1 MLARSLLS
9 SRRVLLRNARSLHIA
24 KDMTAL
30 IGNTPLVYLNRVTDG
45 AHAKIAVKCEFME
58 PCASVKDR
66 IGYSMIQDAEK
77 SGRLTKDSHI
87 IEPTSGNTGI
97 GLAFTAAIRGYKLT
111 VVMPDTMS
119 MERRILLKSFGAD
132 LVLTPGAKG
141 MTGAVA
147 KANELVNK
155 EGGSALT
162 LGQFDNPA
170 NPQIHFETTG
180 PEIWNDTDGQVDFF
194 VSGVGTGGTL
204 TGTAQYLKPKK
215 PSVKIVAVEPEESP
229 VLSGGNPAPHKIQG
243 IGAGFV
249 PKVLD
254 RDLIDEVITASSPEA
269 FAMAKRLALEEG
281 ILVGPSSGAA
291 VVASLEIAK
300 RPENKGKLIV
310 AILPSFGERYLSSP
324 LFEKER
330 EFAANVPTS
339 ELPQKV
345 PLVSFGSWMDALLAS
360 TSSRRSVAADEGAR
374 LSLSLSYDAKSRTS
388 SMSISPASVSAS
400 RSLVTPSATPTHHHS
415 HHRNGVPHD
424 VPLRFHWEG
433 YLQKRSDWLK
443 HWETYYFVLR
453 GSSLYCYLSEEDA
466 RRQNAKSKIKKGRF
480 GFSDRVS
487 LVKAWDV
494 EEDLGSVASSGTQ
507 SSTGSTASTPPVSA
521 AQQDAAGTDAVNQS
535 SPPVDDAASES
546 AFRFTL
552 ATQKG
557 HQLHFR
563 TNSEASKHVWL
574 QFVANAVA
582 DHDHSGQ
589 MHPTTQYLRTNVADF
604 YQGYEYFYAAL
615 CARVTADEA
624 GVQMD
629 EGVPL
634 SPSTGVRPST
644 PGATST
650 EETDRSSFTL
660 SSKKPNASFL
670 PVTPNQPLAKTQ
682 VIPPMDHVLLRFFSL
697 LKSDVILR
705 SNYLPMV
712 PFEGKY
718 RGFGGVLEY
727 FSRLS
732 QSVQVEQF
740 IVESIE
746 MEDEEEQDQSVD
758 FVERRHRRNRGNRV
772 VVISGRETMQ
782 VRYNQTT
789 FMQQWKHKLHFKPGD
804 NGRVSRWEIFG
815 DVVASSVVFKTP
827 GCTTNLTLPSLAERI
842 RESVVGG
849 YVVSINLHQ
858 ITDVRS
864 RELKGDE
871 FFVRCSLD
879 TNEFEGVWHTEA
891 QSRAAAP
898 VDCPSDSTSKTTAG
912 ESWAYNYQQDLFLQ
926 FDRLSRDDNT
936 VLLIECCRASNREVI
951 ARTHVNL
958 ASFLNGSSSVGG
970 SAIGT
975 ISSRLRGR
983 SRRKTGS
990 NASRIGELQSYVLSN
1005 DHQSFFG
1012 KLLLG
1017 LTISAMS
1024 HRSISQRSSTSSYRG
1039 SFCSDDGCIG
1049 AASLASFESPGGGAA
1064 RSSSFRSF
1072 AKLTQQFSP
1081 PGEEVMHQFVI
1092 NGVRYQLAE
1101 KYRMVKIVGK
1111 GTYGEVIAA
1120 SDFVHGGTFAIK
1132 KLGQFLR
1139 HPKVALLA
1147 LREIK
1152 LMSEIGTHPCLMGF
1166 HELQRP
1172 LDYEHFEDLYIIQP
1186 LMETDLCRIIHS
1198 KESLNDDQ
1206 VQYFLYQMLCGIH
1219 YLHSADVLHRDIK
1232 PSNILVNSDCRIKI
1246 CDFGLARHAND
1257 RDLAEGL
1264 SEYVVTRWYRAPEL
1278 LLANA
1283 YTKAIDMW
1291 SIGCI
1296 FAELLGRRIMF
1307 PGTSYVDQLKV
1318 IVDIVGT
1325 PTTFSFCD
1333 NPVARRYA
1341 GRQFLIQSQKVPKV
1355 DWAEVFPE
1363 ANPDGLDLLD
1373 RLLQFDP
1380 AKRITAAEALEHPY
1394 VSQWRD
1400 AQLEQPCHADVATNL
1415 TQFDYEQVSYDPQT
1429 LKELLYQE
1437 VMKAQHPP
1445 SQQSIAE

>member
-1 MLARSLLS
+1 MTQSPSMS
-9 SRRVLLRNARSLHIA
+9 SRS
-24 KDMTAL
+24 
-30 IGNTPLVYLNRVTDG
+30 
-45 AHAKIAVKCEFME
+45 
-58 PCASVKDR
+58 
-66 IGYSMIQDAEK
+66 
-77 SGRLTKDSHI
+77 
-87 IEPTSGNTGI
+87 
-97 GLAFTAAIRGYKLT
+97 
-111 VVMPDTMS
+111 
-119 MERRILLKSFGAD
+119 
-132 LVLTPGAKG
+132 
-141 MTGAVA
+141 
-147 KANELVNK
+147 
-155 EGGSALT
+155 GSAAAAGELC
-162 LGQFDNPA
+162 
-170 NPQIHFETTG
+170 
-180 PEIWNDTDGQVDFF
+180 
-194 VSGVGTGGTL
+194 
-204 TGTAQYLKPKK
+204 
-215 PSVKIVAVEPEESP
+215 
-229 VLSGGNPAPHKIQG
+229 LSTSKS
-243 IGAGFV
+243 
-249 PKVLD
+249 
-254 RDLIDEVITASSPEA
+254 RASSA
-269 FAMAKRLALEEG
+269 
-281 ILVGPSSGAA
+281 SS
-291 VVASLEIAK
+291 V
-300 RPENKGKLIV
+300 
-310 AILPSFGERYLSSP
+310 
-324 LFEKER
+324 
-330 EFAANVPTS
+330 
-339 ELPQKV
+339 
-345 PLVSFGSWMDALLAS
+345 
-360 TSSRRSVAADEGAR
+360 
-374 LSLSLSYDAKSRTS
+374 
-388 SMSISPASVSAS
+388 SISPASAS
-400 RSLVTPSATPTHHHS
+400 HARGLATP
-415 HHRNGVPHD
+415 GVRDAPHD

-453 GSSLYCYLSEEDA
+453 GRALYCYLSEEDA
-466 RRQNAKSKIKKGRF
+466 RRQNAKSKIKKGKF

-494 EEDLGSVASSGTQ
+494 EETPGTAGTGQTGSVT
-507 SSTGSTASTPPVSA
+507 STPVASAGPQSEAGADTAAAATSPSSA
-521 AQQDAAGTDAVNQS
+521 ASD
-535 SPPVDDAASES
+535 SES
-546 AFRFTL
+546 AFRFTM
-552 ATQKG
+552 ATHKG

-574 QFVANAVA
+574 QFVANTIADYDLAGHMRPAV
-582 DHDHSGQ
+582 Q
-589 MHPTTQYLRTNVADF
+589 RLRTNVADF
-604 YQGYEYFYAAL
+604 YTGYEYFYAAL
-615 CARVTADEA
+615 CARVAADEG
-624 GVQMD
+624 GVRMD
-629 EGVPL
+629 VPPL
-634 SPSTGVRPST
+634 PSPSGPGT
-644 PGATST
+644 PGVGSADD
-650 EETDRSSFTL
+650 TDRSSLTL
-660 SSKKPNASFL
+660 TLPSGKKPTASFV
-670 PVTPNQPLAKTQ
+670 PVTPNQPMAKTN
-682 VIPPMDHVLLRFFSL
+682 VIAPMDHALLRFFSL

-718 RGFGGVLEY
+718 RGFAGVLEY

-732 QSVQVEQF
+732 QSVQMEQF
-740 IVESIE
+740 IVESIQ
-746 MEDEEEQDQSVD
+746 MEEVEEQDEAPD
-758 FVERRHRRNRGNRV
+758 FESRPRRNRNRV

-789 FMQQWKHKLHFKPGD
+789 FMQQWTHKLHFKPND

-815 DVVASSVVFKTP
+815 DVVASSVVFKAP

-849 YVVSINLHQ
+849 YVVSINLYQ

-864 RELKGDE
+864 RELQGDE

-898 VDCPSDSTSKTTAG
+898 VEIPADSSGSELA
-912 ESWAYNYQQDLFLQ
+912 SWSYNYQQELFLQ

-936 VLLIECCRASNREVI
+936 VLLIECCRNSNHEVV

-958 ASFLNGSSSVGG
+958 ASFLNGSSGVSSIG
-970 SAIGT
+970 STGGT
-975 ISSRLRGR
+975 ISSRLMGRR

-990 NASRIGELQSYVLSN
+990 NASRAGEMHTYVLSN

-1017 LTISAMS
+1017 ITISAMS
-1024 HRSISQRSSTSSYRG
+1024 HRSVSQRSSTSSFRDSYRDSVG
-1039 SFCSDDGCIG
+1039 SDDGSMG
-1049 AASLASFESPGGGAA
+1049 PASFASMASFEGTSA
-1064 RSSSFRSF
+1064 RNSFRSF
-1072 AKLTQQFSP
+1072 TKQFSP
-1081 PGEEVMHQFVI
+1081 PGEDVMHQFVI

-1152 LMSEIGTHPCLMGF
+1152 LMSEIGTHPCLMGL

-1198 KESLNDDQ
+1198 KESLSDDQ

-1355 DWAEVFPE
+1355 DWTQIFPE

-1373 RLLQFDP
+1373 KLLQFDP

-1400 AQLEQPCHADVATNL
+1400 PQMEIPCHADVATKL
-1415 TQFDYEQVSYDPQT
+1415 TQFDYAQVSYDPQT
-1429 LKELLYQE
+1429 LKDLLYQE

-1445 SQQSIAE
+1445 QQQPQTIAE

>member
-1 MLARSLLS
+1 
-9 SRRVLLRNARSLHIA
+9 
-24 KDMTAL
+24 MT
-30 IGNTPLVYLNRVTDG
+30 
-45 AHAKIAVKCEFME
+45 
-58 PCASVKDR
+58 
-66 IGYSMIQDAEK
+66 Q
-77 SGRLTKDSHI
+77 
-87 IEPTSGNTGI
+87 
-97 GLAFTAAIRGYKLT
+97 
-111 VVMPDTMS
+111 
-119 MERRILLKSFGAD
+119 
-132 LVLTPGAKG
+132 
-141 MTGAVA
+141 
-147 KANELVNK
+147 
-155 EGGSALT
+155 
-162 LGQFDNPA
+162 
-170 NPQIHFETTG
+170 
-180 PEIWNDTDGQVDFF
+180 
-194 VSGVGTGGTL
+194 
-204 TGTAQYLKPKK
+204 
-215 PSVKIVAVEPEESP
+215 SP
-229 VLSGGNPAPHKIQG
+229 
-243 IGAGFV
+243 
-249 PKVLD
+249 
-254 RDLIDEVITASSPEA
+254 
-269 FAMAKRLALEEG
+269 
-281 ILVGPSSGAA
+281 
-291 VVASLEIAK
+291 
-300 RPENKGKLIV
+300 
-310 AILPSFGERYLSSP
+310 
-324 LFEKER
+324 
-330 EFAANVPTS
+330 
-339 ELPQKV
+339 
-345 PLVSFGSWMDALLAS
+345 S
-360 TSSRRSVAADEGAR
+360 TSLRSAAAAAGEGLR
-374 LSLSLSYDAKSRTS
+374 LSASYDAKSGAS
-388 SMSISPASVSAS
+388 SASSVSISPASAS
-400 RSLVTPSATPTHHHS
+400 QSRGLATPQALS
-415 HHRNGVPHD
+415 GRQRAVPRD

-453 GSSLYCYLSEEDA
+453 GRSLYCYLSEEDA
-466 RRQNAKSKIKKGRF
+466 RRQNAKSKIKKGKF

-494 EEDLGSVASSGTQ
+494 EDGPGAALAGQSGSA
-507 SSTGSTASTPPVSA
+507 ASTPVAGAGPQSEAGADAAAATSPSA
-521 AQQDAAGTDAVNQS
+521 AAAAD
-535 SPPVDDAASES
+535 SES

-563 TNSEASKHVWL
+563 TNSEASKHAWL
-574 QFVANAVA
+574 QFVADAIADFDLSGHMRPAV
-582 DHDHSGQ
+582 Q
-589 MHPTTQYLRTNVADF
+589 RVRTNVADF
-604 YQGYEYFYAAL
+604 YTGYEYFYVAL
-615 CARVTADEA
+615 CARAAADEG
-624 GVQMD
+624 GVRTD
-629 EGVPL
+629 VPP
-634 SPSTGVRPST
+634 SPSAAGPGT
-644 PGATST
+644 PGGAT
-650 EETDRSSFTL
+650 EETDRSSLTL
-660 SSKKPNASFL
+660 TLPSGKKSTASFM
-670 PVTPNQPLAKTQ
+670 PVAPSQPLAKTN
-682 VIPPMDHVLLRFFSL
+682 VLPPMDHVLVRFFSL

-718 RGFGGVLEY
+718 RGFGGILEY

-740 IVESIE
+740 VVESIQ
-746 MEDEEEQDQSVD
+746 MEEDDEEQDETPD
-758 FVERRHRRNRGNRV
+758 FEPRHRRNRNRV

-789 FMQQWKHKLHFKPGD
+789 FMQQWTHKLHFKPNDG
-804 NGRVSRWEIFG
+804 GRVSRWEIFG
-815 DVVASSVVFKTP
+815 DVVASSVVFKAP
-827 GCTTNLTLPSLAERI
+827 GCTTNLTLPSLSERI

-849 YVVSINLHQ
+849 YVVSINLYQ

-864 RELKGDE
+864 RELQGDE

-898 VDCPSDSTSKTTAG
+898 VECPADSG
-912 ESWAYNYQQDLFLQ
+912 ELTPSWSYNYQQELFLQ

-936 VLLIECCRASNREVI
+936 VLLIECCRNSNHEVV

-958 ASFLNGSSSVGG
+958 ASFLNGSSG
-970 SAIGT
+970 SSGFSTGST
-975 ISSRLRGR
+975 ISSRLMGRR

-990 NASRIGELQSYVLSN
+990 NASRVGELQSYVLSN

-1017 LTISAMS
+1017 LTISSMS
-1024 HRSISQRSSTSSYRG
+1024 HRSISQRSSVSSFRDSSYRG
-1039 SFCSDDGCIG
+1039 SFCSDDGSIG
-1049 AASLASFESPGGGAA
+1049 AASLASFESPSAA
-1064 RSSSFRSF
+1064 RTSFRSF
-1072 AKLTQQFSP
+1072 TKLTQQFSP

-1166 HELQRP
+1166 HELQKP

-1198 KESLNDDQ
+1198 KESLSDDQ

-1219 YLHSADVLHRDIK
+1219 YLHAADVLHRDLK

-1341 GRQFLIQSQKVPKV
+1341 GRQFLVQNPHVPKV
-1355 DWAEVFPE
+1355 DWAQVFPE

-1400 AQLEQPCHADVATNL
+1400 PQLEQPCHADVTTKL
-1415 TQFDYEQVSYDPQT
+1415 TQFDYAQMSYDPLT
-1429 LKELLYQE
+1429 LKDLLYQE
-1437 VMKAQHPP
+1437 VMKAQQPTA
-1445 SQQSIAE
+1445 QQQESIAE

>member
-1 MLARSLLS
+1 MTQSPSMLRSAAAEAGDGLRLS
-9 SRRVLLRNARSLHIA
+9 ASYDIKSR
-24 KDMTAL
+24 
-30 IGNTPLVYLNRVTDG
+30 
-45 AHAKIAVKCEFME
+45 
-58 PCASVKDR
+58 
-66 IGYSMIQDAEK
+66 
-77 SGRLTKDSHI
+77 
-87 IEPTSGNTGI
+87 
-97 GLAFTAAIRGYKLT
+97 
-111 VVMPDTMS
+111 
-119 MERRILLKSFGAD
+119 
-132 LVLTPGAKG
+132 
-141 MTGAVA
+141 
-147 KANELVNK
+147 
-155 EGGSALT
+155 
-162 LGQFDNPA
+162 
-170 NPQIHFETTG
+170 
-180 PEIWNDTDGQVDFF
+180 
-194 VSGVGTGGTL
+194 
-204 TGTAQYLKPKK
+204 
-215 PSVKIVAVEPEESP
+215 
-229 VLSGGNPAPHKIQG
+229 
-243 IGAGFV
+243 
-249 PKVLD
+249 
-254 RDLIDEVITASSPEA
+254 ASSA
-269 FAMAKRLALEEG
+269 
-281 ILVGPSSGAA
+281 SS
-291 VVASLEIAK
+291 V
-300 RPENKGKLIV
+300 
-310 AILPSFGERYLSSP
+310 
-324 LFEKER
+324 
-330 EFAANVPTS
+330 
-339 ELPQKV
+339 
-345 PLVSFGSWMDALLAS
+345 
-360 TSSRRSVAADEGAR
+360 
-374 LSLSLSYDAKSRTS
+374 
-388 SMSISPASVSAS
+388 SISPASAS
-400 RSLVTPSATPTHHHS
+400 RSRSLAAPSS
-415 HHRNGVPHD
+415 RHRSVPHD
-424 VPLRFHWEG
+424 VPLRFHWAG

-453 GSSLYCYLSEEDA
+453 GRSLYCYLSEEDA
-466 RRQNAKSKIKKGRF
+466 RRQNAKSKIKKGKF

-494 EEDLGSVASSGTQ
+494 EEVLGVATGSTSGQ
-507 SSTGSTASTPPVSA
+507 TGSTASTPV
-521 AQQDAAGTDAVNQS
+521 AGAGQAGEAGADAVTGT
-535 SPPVDDAASES
+535 SPSPSNGPDSES

-563 TNSEASKHVWL
+563 TNSEASKHAWL
-574 QFVANAVA
+574 QFVANAIA
-582 DHDHSGQ
+582 DHDLSGHMRPAVQ
-589 MHPTTQYLRTNVADF
+589 RLRTNVEDF
-604 YQGYEYFYAAL
+604 YRGYEYFYASL
-615 CARVTADEA
+615 CARVTADER
-624 GVQMD
+624 GVRMD
-629 EGVPL
+629 VPP
-634 SPSTGVRPST
+634 SPSAAGPGT
-644 PGATST
+644 PGGAT
-650 EETDRSSFTL
+650 EETDRSSLTL
-660 SSKKPNASFL
+660 TLPSGKKPTASFMS
-670 PVTPNQPLAKTQ
+670 VAPNQPLAKTN
-682 VIPPMDHVLLRFFSL
+682 VLPPMDHVLVRFFSL

-718 RGFGGVLEY
+718 RGFGGILEY

-740 IVESIE
+740 IVESIQME
-746 MEDEEEQDQSVD
+746 EDEEQNETPDY
-758 FVERRHRRNRGNRV
+758 EPRHRRNRNRV
-772 VVISGRETMQ
+772 VVISGTETMQ

-789 FMQQWKHKLHFKPGD
+789 FMQQWTHKLHFKPNDG
-804 NGRVSRWEIFG
+804 GRVSRWEIFG
-815 DVVASSVVFKTP
+815 DVVASSVVFKAP

-849 YVVSINLHQ
+849 YVVSINLYQ

-864 RELKGDE
+864 RELQGDE

-891 QSRAAAP
+891 QSRAAPP
-898 VDCPSDSTSKTTAG
+898 VECPADSSELTP
-912 ESWAYNYQQDLFLQ
+912 SWSYNYQQELFLQ

-936 VLLIECCRASNREVI
+936 VLLIECCRNSNHEVV

-958 ASFLNGSSSVGG
+958 AKFLNGSNGSSSFSSG
-970 SAIGT
+970 ST
-975 ISSRLRGR
+975 ISSRLMGRR

-990 NASRIGELQSYVLSN
+990 VSRAGELHSYVLSN

-1012 KLLLG
+1012 KLQLG
-1017 LTISAMS
+1017 LTISSMS
-1024 HRSISQRSSTSSYRG
+1024 HRSVSQRSSTSSFRDSYRD
-1039 SFCSDDGCIG
+1039 SFCSDDGSVG
-1049 AASLASFESPGGGAA
+1049 ATSLASFESPSAA
-1064 RSSSFRSF
+1064 RTSFRSF
-1072 AKLTQQFSP
+1072 TKLTQQFSP

-1152 LMSEIGTHPCLMGF
+1152 LMSEIGTHPCLMGL

-1172 LDYEHFEDLYIIQP
+1172 LDFEHFEDLYIIQP

-1198 KESLNDDQ
+1198 KESLSDDQ

-1341 GRQFLIQSQKVPKV
+1341 GRQFLIQNPHVPKV
-1355 DWAEVFPE
+1355 DWAQIFPE

-1400 AQLEQPCHADVATNL
+1400 PLLEQPCNADVATKL
-1415 TQFDYEQVSYDPQT
+1415 TQFDYAQMTYDPQI

-1445 SQQSIAE
+1445 PQHQETIAE

>member
-1 MLARSLLS
+1 MTQSL
-9 SRRVLLRNARSLHIA
+9 
-24 KDMTAL
+24 
-30 IGNTPLVYLNRVTDG
+30 
-45 AHAKIAVKCEFME
+45 
-58 PCASVKDR
+58 
-66 IGYSMIQDAEK
+66 
-77 SGRLTKDSHI
+77 
-87 IEPTSGNTGI
+87 
-97 GLAFTAAIRGYKLT
+97 
-111 VVMPDTMS
+111 MS
-119 MERRILLKSFGAD
+119 
-132 LVLTPGAKG
+132 
-141 MTGAVA
+141 
-147 KANELVNK
+147 
-155 EGGSALT
+155 
-162 LGQFDNPA
+162 
-170 NPQIHFETTG
+170 
-180 PEIWNDTDGQVDFF
+180 
-194 VSGVGTGGTL
+194 
-204 TGTAQYLKPKK
+204 
-215 PSVKIVAVEPEESP
+215 
-229 VLSGGNPAPHKIQG
+229 
-243 IGAGFV
+243 
-249 PKVLD
+249 
-254 RDLIDEVITASSPEA
+254 
-269 FAMAKRLALEEG
+269 
-281 ILVGPSSGAA
+281 
-291 VVASLEIAK
+291 
-300 RPENKGKLIV
+300 
-310 AILPSFGERYLSSP
+310 
-324 LFEKER
+324 
-330 EFAANVPTS
+330 
-339 ELPQKV
+339 
-345 PLVSFGSWMDALLAS
+345 
-360 TSSRRSVAADEGAR
+360 AADDAR
-374 LSLSLSYDAKSRTS
+374 LSSGIKSRASSAS
-388 SMSISPASVSAS
+388 SMSISPASASAS
-400 RSLVTPSATPTHHHS
+400 RSLATPSAPHARSRST
-415 HHRNGVPHD
+415 PHD

-453 GSSLYCYLSEEDA
+453 GRSLYCYLSEEDA
-466 RRQNAKSKIKKGRF
+466 RRQNAKSKIKKGKF

-494 EEDLGSVASSGTQ
+494 EEDPATYAVPGQ
-507 SSTGSTASTPPVSA
+507 SSSAASTPVAGSGPQQEAGADVATPMSPLA
-521 AQQDAAGTDAVNQS
+521 AD
-535 SPPVDDAASES
+535 SES

-552 ATQKG
+552 ATPKG

-574 QFVANAVA
+574 QFVANAIA
-582 DHDHSGQ
+582 DHDAAGHMRPAVQ
-589 MHPTTQYLRTNVADF
+589 HLRTNVADF
-604 YQGYEYFYAAL
+604 YRGYEYFYAAL
-615 CARVTADEA
+615 CARVTADERDSR
-624 GVQMD
+624 MD
-629 EGVPL
+629 VPM
-634 SPSTGVRPST
+634 SPSAAGPST
-644 PGATST
+644 PGVGTS
-650 EETDRSSFTL
+650 EDTDRSSLTL
-660 SSKKPNASFL
+660 SSKKPAAVFF
-670 PVTPNQPLAKTQ
+670 PIMPNQPLAKTN
-682 VIPPMDHVLLRFFSL
+682 VETPMDHILLRFFSL
-697 LKSDVILR
+697 LKTDVILR

-727 FSRLS
+727 FTRLS
-732 QSVQVEQF
+732 TSVQMEQF
-740 IVESIE
+740 IVESIQ
-746 MEDEEEQDQSVD
+746 MEEEGEEEEQGQDEDPD
-758 FVERRHRRNRGNRV
+758 FEPRHRRSRHRV

-789 FMQQWKHKLHFKPGD
+789 FMQQWTHKLHFKPGD
-804 NGRVSRWEIFG
+804 GGRVSRWEIFG
-815 DVVASSVVFKTP
+815 DVVASSVVFKAP

-849 YVVSINLHQ
+849 YVVSISLHQ

-864 RELKGDE
+864 RELQGDE

-898 VDCPSDSTSKTTAG
+898 VECPG
-912 ESWAYNYQQDLFLQ
+912 ESSGSEMSPSYSYNYQQELFLQ

-936 VLLIECCRASNREVI
+936 VLLIECCRKSNHEAV

-958 ASFLNGSSSVGG
+958 ASFLNGSGGG
-970 SAIGT
+970 SAMSSSGSF
-975 ISSRLRGR
+975 SSRLIGRR
-983 SRRKTGS
+983 SRRKAGS
-990 NASRIGELQSYVLSN
+990 AVARAGELQSYVLSN

-1017 LTISAMS
+1017 LTISSMS
-1024 HRSISQRSSTSSYRG
+1024 HRSLSQRSSTSSFRDSYRD
-1039 SFCSDDGCIG
+1039 SFCSDDGSVG
-1049 AASLASFESPGGGAA
+1049 AGSLASFDSPSA
-1064 RSSSFRSF
+1064 RNSLSSFT
-1072 AKLTQQFSP
+1072 KLTHQFSP
-1081 PGEEVMHQFVI
+1081 PGEDVMHQFVI

-1152 LMSEIGTHPCLMGF
+1152 LMSEITHPCLMGF

-1198 KESLNDDQ
+1198 KESLSDDQ
-1206 VQYFLYQMLCGIH
+1206 VQYFLYQMLCGVH

-1232 PSNILVNSDCRIKI
+1232 PSNILVNSDCRLKI

-1318 IVDIVGT
+1318 IVDVVGT

-1341 GRQFLIQSQKVPKV
+1341 GRQFLIQSQQVPKV
-1355 DWAEVFPE
+1355 DWAQIFPE

-1380 AKRITAAEALEHPY
+1380 AKRITAAEALAHPY

-1400 AQLEQPCHADVATNL
+1400 PLLEQPCHADVAATL
-1415 TQFDYEQVSYDPQT
+1415 TQFDYAQVSYDPQT

-1437 VMKAQHPP
+1437 VMKAQHKPP
-1445 SQQSIAE
+1445 QPQTIAE

>member
-1 MLARSLLS
+1 
-9 SRRVLLRNARSLHIA
+9 
-24 KDMTAL
+24 MTQS
-30 IGNTPLVYLNRVTDG
+30 P
-45 AHAKIAVKCEFME
+45 MS
-58 PCASVKDR
+58 ASVRSADELR
-66 IGYSMIQDAEK
+66 LSASYEIK
-77 SGRLTKDSHI
+77 SR
-87 IEPTSGNTGI
+87 
-97 GLAFTAAIRGYKLT
+97 
-111 VVMPDTMS
+111 V
-119 MERRILLKSFGAD
+119 
-132 LVLTPGAKG
+132 
-141 MTGAVA
+141 
-147 KANELVNK
+147 
-155 EGGSALT
+155 
-162 LGQFDNPA
+162 
-170 NPQIHFETTG
+170 
-180 PEIWNDTDGQVDFF
+180 
-194 VSGVGTGGTL
+194 
-204 TGTAQYLKPKK
+204 
-215 PSVKIVAVEPEESP
+215 
-229 VLSGGNPAPHKIQG
+229 
-243 IGAGFV
+243 
-249 PKVLD
+249 
-254 RDLIDEVITASSPEA
+254 
-269 FAMAKRLALEEG
+269 
-281 ILVGPSSGAA
+281 SSG
-291 VVASLEIAK
+291 
-300 RPENKGKLIV
+300 
-310 AILPSFGERYLSSP
+310 SS
-324 LFEKER
+324 
-330 EFAANVPTS
+330 V
-339 ELPQKV
+339 
-345 PLVSFGSWMDALLAS
+345 
-360 TSSRRSVAADEGAR
+360 
-374 LSLSLSYDAKSRTS
+374 
-388 SMSISPASVSAS
+388 SISPASAAA
-400 RSLVTPSATPTHHHS
+400 PSTRPSHHH
-415 HHRNGVPHD
+415 RGD

-453 GSSLYCYLSEEDA
+453 GRALYCYLSEEDA
-466 RRQNAKSKIKKGRF
+466 RRQNAKSKIKKGKF

-494 EEDLGSVASSGTQ
+494 EELLGAATAPALGQ
-507 SSTGSTASTPPVSA
+507 TGSAASTPV
-521 AQQDAAGTDAVNQS
+521 AGTDPQPEAGA
-535 SPPVDDAASES
+535 DAATSPSAGADSDES

-563 TNSEASKHVWL
+563 TNSEASKHTWL
-574 QFVANAVA
+574 QFVADAIA
-582 DHDHSGQ
+582 DHDLSGHMRPAVQ
-589 MHPTTQYLRTNVADF
+589 HVRTNVADF
-604 YQGYEYFYAAL
+604 YRGYEYFYAAL
-615 CARVTADEA
+615 CTRVTADET
-624 GVQMD
+624 GVRMD
-629 EGVPL
+629 VPP
-634 SPSTGVRPST
+634 SPSAGARPST
-644 PGATST
+644 PGFGSS
-650 EETDRSSFTL
+650 EDTDRSSLTL
-660 SSKKPNASFL
+660 TLPSGKKPTASFM
-670 PVTPNQPLAKTQ
+670 PVTPNQPLAKTN
-682 VIPPMDHVLLRFFSL
+682 VLPPMDHVLVRFFSL

-718 RGFGGVLEY
+718 RGFSGVLEY

-732 QSVQVEQF
+732 QSVQMEQF
-740 IVESIE
+740 IVESIQLE
-746 MEDEEEQDQSVD
+746 EDEERDQAPD
-758 FVERRHRRNRGNRV
+758 FEPRHRRNRNRV

-789 FMQQWKHKLHFKPGD
+789 FMQQWTHKLHFKPGD
-804 NGRVSRWEIFG
+804 GGRVNRWEIFG
-815 DVVASSVVFKTP
+815 DVVASSVVFKAP

-849 YVVSINLHQ
+849 YVVSIHLHQ

-864 RELKGDE
+864 RELQGDE

-891 QSRAAAP
+891 QSRGAAP
-898 VDCPSDSTSKTTAG
+898 VECPSDSFGSEIAP
-912 ESWAYNYQQDLFLQ
+912 SWSYNYQQELFLQ

-936 VLLIECCRASNREVI
+936 VLLIECCRSSNHEVV

-958 ASFLNGSSSVGG
+958 ASFLNGSNGVSGISTG
-970 SAIGT
+970 GT
-975 ISSRLRGR
+975 ISSRLMGRR
-983 SRRKTGS
+983 SRKKTGS
-990 NASRIGELQSYVLSN
+990 NASRAGELQSYVLSN

-1012 KLLLG
+1012 KLVLG
-1017 LTISAMS
+1017 LTISSMS
-1024 HRSISQRSSTSSYRG
+1024 HRSVSQRSSTSSFRDSYRD
-1039 SFCSDDGCIG
+1039 SFCSDDGSIG
-1049 AASLASFESPGGGAA
+1049 AASLASFDSPSA
-1064 RSSSFRSF
+1064 RNSFRSF
-1072 AKLTQQFSP
+1072 ARLTQQFSP

-1152 LMSEIGTHPCLMGF
+1152 LMSEIGNHPCLMGF

-1198 KESLNDDQ
+1198 KESLSDDQ

-1219 YLHSADVLHRDIK
+1219 YLHSADVLHRDLK

-1341 GRQFLIQSQKVPKV
+1341 GRQFLIQSQQVPKV
-1355 DWAEVFPE
+1355 DWAQVFPE

-1380 AKRITAAEALEHPY
+1380 AKRMTAAEALEHPY

-1400 AQLEQPCHADVATNL
+1400 SQLEQPCHADVATKL
-1415 TQFDYEQVSYDPQT
+1415 TQFDYAQMSYDPQT
-1429 LKELLYQE
+1429 LKDLLYQE
-1437 VMKAQHPP
+1437 VMKAQQQPQQPP
-1445 SQQSIAE
+1445 PSIAE

>member
-1 MLARSLLS
+1 
-9 SRRVLLRNARSLHIA
+9 
-24 KDMTAL
+24 MT
-30 IGNTPLVYLNRVTDG
+30 
-45 AHAKIAVKCEFME
+45 H
-58 PCASVKDR
+58 S
-66 IGYSMIQDAEK
+66 
-77 SGRLTKDSHI
+77 
-87 IEPTSGNTGI
+87 
-97 GLAFTAAIRGYKLT
+97 
-111 VVMPDTMS
+111 
-119 MERRILLKSFGAD
+119 
-132 LVLTPGAKG
+132 
-141 MTGAVA
+141 
-147 KANELVNK
+147 
-155 EGGSALT
+155 
-162 LGQFDNPA
+162 
-170 NPQIHFETTG
+170 
-180 PEIWNDTDGQVDFF
+180 
-194 VSGVGTGGTL
+194 
-204 TGTAQYLKPKK
+204 
-215 PSVKIVAVEPEESP
+215 
-229 VLSGGNPAPHKIQG
+229 
-243 IGAGFV
+243 
-249 PKVLD
+249 
-254 RDLIDEVITASSPEA
+254 
-269 FAMAKRLALEEG
+269 
-281 ILVGPSSGAA
+281 
-291 VVASLEIAK
+291 
-300 RPENKGKLIV
+300 
-310 AILPSFGERYLSSP
+310 
-324 LFEKER
+324 
-330 EFAANVPTS
+330 
-339 ELPQKV
+339 
-345 PLVSFGSWMDALLAS
+345 S

-374 LSLSLSYDAKSRTS
+374 LSLSYDAKSRAS
-388 SMSISPASVSAS
+388 SVSISPASVSAS

-494 EEDLGSVASSGTQ
+494 EEDLGSVTSSGTQ
-507 SSTGSTASTPPVSA
+507 SSTGPTASTPPVPA
-521 AQQDAAGTDAVNQS
+521 AQQDAAGTDTVNQS

-552 ATQKG
+552 ATHKG

-582 DHDHSGQ
+582 DHDQSGQ

-604 YQGYEYFYAAL
+604 YQG
-615 CARVTADEA
+615 
-624 GVQMD
+624 
-629 EGVPL
+629 
-634 SPSTGVRPST
+634 
-644 PGATST
+644 
-650 EETDRSSFTL
+650 
-660 SSKKPNASFL
+660 
-670 PVTPNQPLAKTQ
+670 
-682 VIPPMDHVLLRFFSL
+682 
-697 LKSDVILR
+697 
-705 SNYLPMV
+705 NYLPMV

-912 ESWAYNYQQDLFLQ
+912 ESWAYNYQQELFLQ

-970 SAIGT
+970 SAIGI

-1024 HRSISQRSSTSSYRG
+1024 HRSISQRFSTSSYRG

-1049 AASLASFESPGGGAA
+1049 ATSLASFESPGGGAG

-1198 KESLNDDQ
+1198 KENLNDDQ

-1257 RDLAEGL
+1257 HDLAEGL